1 MINFI
6 TSVRPALA
14 AAVVWVAAT
23 TGGSAQC
30 PPNDPKCL
38 EELQKG
44 GDRDKL
50 RREIQPAPAEPGRAE
65 QGWGHAAHHAAP
77 HVDVAPAAP
86 AAPAGN
92 GATRALRD
100 AISVEA
106 PSPPPPPPPA
116 GPPAPGGGAKRA
128 AAEGTLTPV
137 REYLRANQIPPP
149 GAGAYGIVAFQSRA
163 TPANRDKLVMVCR
176 SFVAFF
182 PRGKDSN
189 VPIVDQMIT
198 IWPIDDP
205 TASSVA
211 ADDCDYVIDHYDL
224 TAAESAIS
232 DAHRQQPKATFEG
245 DGPYLIGW
253 SPSNT
258 RGVPD
263 KLVLVI
269 DMSADNSQASIDHK
283 FLFWKDQI
291 VEDPQKWRSGFSLD
305 RVRTAIHDFA
315 DQYGQAMLDA
325 IKLVDGK

>member
-1 MINFI
+1 MTRFI
-6 TSVRPALA
+6 TLVRPALA
-14 AAVVWVAAT
+14 AAVWVGATAGGWAA
-23 TGGSAQC
+23 C

-38 EELQKG
+38 EELRKG
-44 GDRDKL
+44 SDQEKFHKAIERAPLEPGPAAEGPAHAPHYGRAPPHADFERAAPAENRGNAVERTLQDAIAVEAPAPGKT
-50 RREIQPAPAEPGRAE
+50 PAPA
-65 QGWGHAAHHAAP
+65 
-77 HVDVAPAAP
+77 
-86 AAPAGN
+86 
-92 GATRALRD
+92 GAD
-100 AISVEA
+100 
-106 PSPPPPPPPA
+106 
-116 GPPAPGGGAKRA
+116 RA
-128 AAEGTLTPV
+128 AVEGALTPV

-149 GAGAYGIVAFQSRA
+149 GAGAYGIVVFQSKA
-163 TPANRDKLVMVCR
+163 TPANRDKLVMVCH

-189 VPIVDQMIT
+189 VPVVDQMIT

-205 TASSVA
+205 TSSRVI

-224 TAAESAIS
+224 TAAESAVR
-232 DAHRQQPKATFEG
+232 DAHRQQPQATFEG

>member
-1 MINFI
+1 M
-6 TSVRPALA
+6 RPIMEEPRRTQISKEQRLLK
-14 AAVVWVAAT
+14 
-23 TGGSAQC
+23 TGETRSSARC
-30 PPNDPKCL
+30 RTRSRWKPRRRARPP
-38 EELQKG
+38 
-44 GDRDKL
+44 R
-50 RREIQPAPAEPGRAE
+50 
-65 QGWGHAAHHAAP
+65 
-77 HVDVAPAAP
+77 
-86 AAPAGN
+86 
-92 GATRALRD
+92 
-100 AISVEA
+100 
-106 PSPPPPPPPA
+106 
-116 GPPAPGGGAKRA
+116 PPAPIG
-128 AAEGTLTPV
+128 PPW
-137 REYLRANQIPPP
+137 RANQIPPP
-149 GAGAYGIVAFQSRA
+149 GAGAYGIVVFQSKA
-163 TPANRDKLVMVCR
+163 TPANRDKLVMVCH

-189 VPIVDQMIT
+189 VPVVDQMIT

-205 TASSVA
+205 TSSRVI

-224 TAAESAIS
+224 TAAESAVR
-232 DAHRQQPKATFEG
+232 DAHRQQPQATFEG